1 MESGGIALT
10 GLAIIVAAILI
21 VIVIGAVPSTSP
33 SPAITYDDYIK
44 ADDAISAEGSLE
56 IVEIAGRT
64 YVHAADVGDGFY
76 KLEDGRE
83 IHLTVEKAKLDIVVA
98 MGQSNNRYTCWDISE
113 ISDIPALGSSYYWG
127 TDFEPVT
134 NPNVQ
139 GGAMQKLRDPETGA
153 VKLGDKVPVFCARW
167 VEQTGHKIF
176 YVITAVGGS
185 SITSWIPGEQ
195 QYQRQIRIL
204 NQATAAIDGDLF
216 EYDVRCCTW
225 IQGEADS
232 TMPLDDYLGY
242 FGQMWEGLTS
252 EAYPYDLKKMIM
264 ATPRVG
270 TAVEADRILAEQH
283 DDIVL
288 ATDIATTFTMD
299 NGLLGPDGTHW
310 TQKGDNLV
318 AEAMSSAA
326 LDSEGSQD
334 PTIYILV
341 ALLTVV
347 AVSSA
352 VIGWRHRNG

>member
-33 SPAITYDDYIK
+33 SPAITYDDYIE
-44 ADDAISAEGSLE
+44 AEDAISAEGSLE

-64 YVHAADVGDGFY
+64 YVHAADVGEGFY

-113 ISDIPALGSSYYWG
+113 IADIPALGSSYYWG
-127 TDFEPVT
+127 TEFEPVT

-242 FGQMWEGLTS
+242 FGQMWVGLRS
-252 EAYPYDLKKMIM
+252 EAYPYDLKRMIM

-270 TAVEADRILAEQH
+270 TAVEADRILAEQY

-326 LDSEGSQD
+326 LDREGSQD

-352 VIGWRHRNG
+352 VIGWRHRDG

>member
-1 MESGGIALT
+1 MENGGIALT
-10 GLAIIVAAILI
+10 GLAVIVAAILI
-21 VIVIGAVPSTSP
+21 VIVIGSVPSLSP
-33 SPAITYDDYIK
+33 SPAFSYDDYIEVE
-44 ADDAISAEGSLE
+44 DAISAEGSLE

-64 YVHAADVGDGFY
+64 YVHAADVGEGVY
-76 KLEDGRE
+76 KLADGKV
-83 IHLTVEKAKLDIVVA
+83 ITLTVDKAVLDIVVA
-98 MGQSNNRYTCWDISE
+98 MGQSNNRYTCWDIPE
-113 ISDIPALGSSYYWG
+113 IAAFPELGKAYYWG
-127 TDFEPVT
+127 TEFEPVT

-139 GGAMQKLRDPETGA
+139 GATMQELRDPDTGA
-153 VKLGDKVPVFCARW
+153 VKLGDKIPVFCARW

-204 NQATAAIDGDLF
+204 NQATAAIDSDRF
-216 EYDVRCCTW
+216 DYDISCCTW

-232 TMPLDDYLGY
+232 TMPLEDYLDY
-242 FGQMWEGLTS
+242 FGQMWDGLTS
-252 EAYPYDLKKMIM
+252 ESYPYDLKRMIM

-270 TAVEADRILAEQH
+270 TAVEADRILAEQT
-283 DDIVL
+283 DGIVL
-288 ATDIATTFTMD
+288 ATDAATTFTMD

-310 TQKGDNLV
+310 TQEGDNLV

-326 LDSEGSQD
+326 LDTGDKD

-347 AVSSA
+347 AVSGA
-352 VIGWRHRNG
+352 IIGWRHRDG